1 MGIQVEVGP
10 ERIVLTDG
18 LQPFM
23 VRSESG
29 AIWTMAQTTP
39 PPGLVLPARNVM
51 GLVPAYIISRDGGR
65 SWQRWQ
71 TTAMQEARTGAS
83 ELALPETR
91 FRLGMPMFEG
101 AATALRD
108 GTVLLM
114 EWIADG
120 PDEHGNFTG
129 QVWESHDDLATFQ
142 GPYPSMIPLPQA
154 KIGYDDCGNPYTG
167 VTFHRTLLELP
178 DGDLL
183 ATVYC
188 WFQGDDTPCPYQP
201 SMCKFRCILL
211 RSSDRARSWRYVS
224 TIAADPA
231 VGEEGFDE
239 PVMVRLTKGGCA
251 ATKPRNLRPVARNR
265 GLVTQGVHPGRLLVL
280 MRTGSNDCP
289 LYQCHSD
296 DDGATWSAP
305 RPLEITGVDPD
316 LVEAADGTLVG
327 VVGRRDWKN
336 QQEKCYYQ
344 LIASEDG
351 GASWRIAA
359 EWRWEPY
366 SGIERTTSYP
376 AIVEVEPGHL
386 LALYDIGA
394 WGEPVRYIGARD
406 VWLR

>member
-1 MGIQVEVGP
+1 MTKQIEVGP
-10 ERIVLTDG
+10 ERMVLTDG

-23 VRSESG
+23 VRSATG
-29 AIWTMAQTTP
+29 AIWVMAQTTP
-39 PPGLVLPARNVM
+39 PPGLVLPPRNTM
-51 GLVPAYIISRDGGR
+51 GFVPAYIISRDNGR
-65 SWQRWQ
+65 TWQRWQ
-71 TTAMQEARTGAS
+71 STGMKDATVGAN
-83 ELALPETR
+83 ELGLPETR

-101 AATALRD
+101 AATALHD

-120 PDEHGNFTG
+120 PDDTGHYTG
-129 QVWESHDDLATFQ
+129 QVWESQDDLATFQ
-142 GPYPSMIPLPQA
+142 GPYPSDIPLPQA

-188 WFQGDDTPCPYQP
+188 WFQGDDTPCPYMP
-201 SMCKFRCILL
+201 RMCKFRCILL
-211 RSSDRARSWRYVS
+211 RSSDRARSWRYIS
-224 TIAADPA
+224 TIAVDPS

-239 PVMVRLTKGGCA
+239 PVMARLT
-251 ATKPRNLRPVARNR
+251 
-265 GLVTQGVHPGRLLVL
+265 QGTHPGRLLVL

-289 LYQCHSD
+289 VYQCHSD
-296 DDGATWSAP
+296 DEGANWSAP
-305 RPLEITGVDPD
+305 QPLEIMGVDPD
-316 LVEAADGTLVG
+316 LVEAADGTLVAL
-327 VVGRRDWKN
+327 VGRRDWKN

-344 LIASEDG
+344 LIVSEDG
-351 GASWRIAA
+351 GEAWRIAS

-366 SGIERTTSYP
+366 SGVERTTSYP
-376 AIVEVEPGHL
+376 ALVEVEPGHL

-406 VWLR
+406 VWVR

>member
-1 MGIQVEVGP
+1 MGVRVEVGP

-23 VRSESG
+23 VRSGSG
-29 AIWTMAQTTP
+29 AIWVMAQTTTPPGFVP
-39 PPGLVLPARNVM
+39 PPRNAM
-51 GLVPAYIISRDGGR
+51 PMVPGYVISRDGGR
-65 SWQRWQ
+65 TWRRWV
-71 TTAMQEARTGAS
+71 TPAMKDAAVGPG
-83 ELALPETR
+83 ELGLPETR

-101 AATALRD
+101 SATVLRD

-120 PDEHGNFTG
+120 PDEQGNFTG
-129 QVWESHDDLATFQ
+129 NVWESHDDLETFA
-142 GPYPSMIPLPQA
+142 GPYPSTIALPQA

-188 WFQGDDTPCPYQP
+188 WFEGDDTPCPYQP
-201 SMCKFRCILL
+201 NMKKFRCILL

-224 TIAADPA
+224 TIAVDPS

-239 PVMVRLTKGGCA
+239 PVMARLAKG
-251 ATKPRNLRPVARNR
+251 KY
-265 GLVTQGVHPGRLLVL
+265 PGRLIVL
-280 MRTGSNDCP
+280 MRTGSSDCP
-289 LYQCHSD
+289 IYQCHSD
-296 DDGATWSAP
+296 DEGAAWSAP
-305 RPLEITGVDPD
+305 RPLAVNGVDPD
-316 LVEAADGTLVG
+316 LVATADGTLVG

-336 QQEKCYYQ
+336 QREKCYYQ
-344 LIASEDG
+344 LIISEDG
-351 GASWRIAA
+351 GDSWRIAA
-359 EWRWEPY
+359 DWRWEPY
-366 SGIERTTSYP
+366 SGIERTTSYS
-376 AIVEVEPGHL
+376 ALVEVEPGHL

-406 VWLR
+406 VLLGARTSESARADSEVRAPNL